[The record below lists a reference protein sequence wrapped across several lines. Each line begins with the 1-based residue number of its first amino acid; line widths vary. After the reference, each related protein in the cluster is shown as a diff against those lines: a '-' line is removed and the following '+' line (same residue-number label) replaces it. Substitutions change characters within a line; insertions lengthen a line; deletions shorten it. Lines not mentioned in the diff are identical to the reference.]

1 MTKPDFYAL
10 ITLPIIVLMGLG
22 VAFAGGQNGFSV
34 FGVSVF
40 VFCVGLVFVIQW
52 VAFIPAYLTQS
63 ERFFDL
69 VGGFTYILVIALS
82 VFLSAVMDG
91 RSLLLLT
98 LVVVWAGR
106 LGLFLFRRIH
116 KAGRDDRFDEIK
128 VSFVRFL
135 NAWTLQGLWVAFT
148 LAAALGAVT
157 TTMRKE
163 LDGLAVVG
171 FLIWLFGFV
180 IEVVADD
187 QKSRFREDPKN
198 KGKFI
203 QSGLWSKSRHPNYF
217 GEIVLWIGVAVIAL
231 PVLQGWQWVTLIS
244 PVFVAVL
251 ITKVSGIPMLE
262 KKADKKWGGQS
273 DYEAYKA
280 KTPILILW
288 P

>member
-1 MTKPDFYAL
+1 
-10 ITLPIIVLMGLG
+10 MGL
-22 VAFAGGQNGFSV
+22 AF
-34 FGVSVF
+34 
-40 VFCVGLVFVIQW
+40 LIQW
-52 VAFIPAYLTQS
+52 LAFVPAYLFQT

-69 VGGFTYILVIALS
+69 VGSLTYIFVMVMAVLLSDEVDARSAMLLV
-82 VFLSAVMDG
+82 
-91 RSLLLLT
+91 
-98 LVVVWAGR
+98 LVVIWAVR
-106 LGLFLFRRIH
+106 LGAFLFGRIH
-116 KAGRDDRFDEIK
+116 KAGKDDRFDEIK
-128 VSFVRFL
+128 PSFVRFL
-135 NAWTLQGLWVAFT
+135 NAWTLQGLWVVFT
-148 LAAALGAVT
+148 LSAALAVVT
-157 TTMRKE
+157 SMVSRE
-163 LDGLAVVG
+163 LDGFALVG
-171 FLIWLFGFV
+171 FVIWLFGFV
-180 IEVVADD
+180 IEAVADY
-187 QKSRFREDPKN
+187 QKSRFRSHPDN

-244 PVFVAVL
+244 PIFVAVL